1 MQQKPMSLIE
11 FQRKFATE
19 KACQQHLFH
28 LRWPDGYRC
37 PRCRHTQASFH
48 STRHLYQCKA
58 CKYQVSLTAG
68 TIFHKTRTSLRK
80 WFWMIFLMGRQKS
93 GISMLSLN
101 RMLEIKGY
109 RTVWIMGHKIRRAM
123 AQRDGYY
130 KLAGLIEVDDTYFG
144 APKSGKRGR
153 GAASKAKVVVA
164 VETQREKPG
173 FATMQQIEQLSG
185 EQISQVFTDRLDE
198 DVVSRSDGWRAYG
211 VLNSGHR
218 THQPVIAG
226 TGQNAVKVLPWVH
239 TVIANLKGNIRGV
252 YHGVSPKHLSRYL
265 SEFCYRF
272 NRRFWEPQM
281 FDRILTACVNSA
293 TITYAELKA

>member
-1 MQQKPMSLIE
+1 
-11 FQRKFATE
+11 
-19 KACQQHLFH
+19 
-28 LRWPDGYRC
+28 
-37 PRCRHTQASFH
+37 
-48 STRHLYQCKA
+48 
-58 CKYQVSLTAG
+58 
-68 TIFHKTRTSLRK
+68 
-80 WFWMIFLMGRQKS
+80 MIFLMGRQKS
-93 GISMLSLN
+93 GISMLSLK

-164 VETQREKPG
+164 VETQRDKPG

-185 EQISQVFTDRLDE
+185 EQISQVLTDRLDE

-226 TGQNAVKVLPWVH
+226 TGQNTVKVLPWVH
-239 TVIANLKGNIRGV
+239 TVIANVKGNIRGV